1 MKPQTDSHLE
11 NEQIIL
17 CPDCDLAIKYV
28 PITEGKRLLC
38 PRCERNLIS
47 PVSNSVEKTL
57 ALSIAGL
64 LLFVPAIF
72 LPLLDFDVIGLE
84 SSGSIWDSAIALV
97 NSGFYFSG
105 IAVFITS
112 IFVPLLKLLIL
123 LQVSFQLYISK
134 AGVLTIY
141 LFRTYKHLDEWG
153 MLEVY
158 MISVLVT
165 IVKMLHM
172 ARIQYDTGFIC
183 FILLLIFTIF
193 SSLFLDEHFFW
204 KEIYKITANKTKSS
218 PSFSQAKRQES

>member
-1 MKPQTDSHLE
+1 MKDKAKRPSDRDKL
-11 NEQIIL
+11 IL
-17 CPDCDLAIKYV
+17 CPDCDLAIKNV
-28 PITEGKRLLC
+28 QVEEGKRVLC
-38 PRCERNLIS
+38 PRCGRNLIS
-47 PVSNSVEKTL
+47 PVSNTVEKTL

-64 LLFVPAIF
+64 LLFIPAIF

-105 IAVFITS
+105 IAVFVTS
-112 IFVPLLKLLIL
+112 IFVPLIKLLIL
-123 LQVSFQLYISK
+123 LQVSFQLYISR
-134 AGVLTIY
+134 AGALTIY

-165 IVKMLHM
+165 IIKMLHM

-183 FILLLIFTIF
+183 FILLLIITIF

-204 KEIYKITANKTKSS
+204 KEIYKITANKAKSS